1 MKPSTNDSRRSP
13 PRAGPSWRSAVAPRL
28 ALAVFSLGG
37 LLALLLT
44 ACRPAPQAAEP
55 DVELRQDSPE
65 QVAFSALRAIQAA
78 LRAQHRGE
86 PEQARRFHAQL
97 RSIAAERDIVARFER
112 APQYR
117 MLLGN
122 DEVVPGVIKNW
133 IAAIAYYAEGVDFS
147 QVTTARAVGS
157 PDESSEPVL
166 VRVHARGRDDDAW
179 IQVRCVQGDDQRWRV
194 SLITFHVPKGAD
206 DASLSPASRP
216 VHRAP

>member
-1 MKPSTNDSRRSP
+1 MEASTNTMRRST
-13 PRAGPSWRSAVAPRL
+13 PRAGRPWRLAVAPRL
-28 ALAVFSLGG
+28 ALALFAVGG
-37 LLALLLT
+37 ALALFLP

-65 QVAFSALRAIQAA
+65 QVAVSALRAIQAA
-78 LRAQHRGE
+78 LRAQHHGE
-86 PEQARRFHAQL
+86 PEQARRFQAQL
-97 RSIAAERDIVARFER
+97 RSIAAERDIIARFER

-122 DEVVPGVIKNW
+122 DEVIPGVIKNW
-133 IAAIAYYAEGVDFS
+133 IAAIAYYAEGIDFS

-157 PDESSEPVL
+157 PDESSQPVL

-179 IQVRCVQGDDQRWRV
+179 IQVRCVQGDDQLWRV

-206 DASLSPASRP
+206 DASPSPATRP
-216 VHRAP
+216 APRAP